1 MELTVK
7 RSGMPC
13 CENVFA
19 YLMPAEEAVETVVPD
34 TMPDVERILFTE
46 GTASIRSKEVLDGA
60 VNITGSVNATVL
72 YVPEGGEGTSSL
84 EATIP

>member
-46 GTASIRSKEVLDGA
+46 GIASIRSKEVLDGA
-60 VNITGSVNATVL
+60 REHHRQRERNCAL
-72 YVPEGGEGTSSL
+72 C
-84 EATIP
+84 A